1 MSGALAVVCLLA
13 GVASMYLL
21 PPLSR
26 YAGWLAVT
34 AAMLWLYLVAA
45 KAAVSV
51 GSWLVE
57 RREARRR
64 NRSLR
69 WR

>member
-1 MSGALAVVCLLA
+1 MTGALAVACLIA
-13 GVASMYLL
+13 GVASMYLS

-34 AAMLWLYLVAA
+34 AAMLWIYLVGGKLAA
-45 KAAVSV
+45 SIAF
-51 GSWLVE
+51 WLGE
-57 RREARRR
+57 RRDARRR
-64 NRSLR
+64 NASLR